1 MKATVDIPV
10 DLYRQVKAKS
20 ALQGRRVREVTVELF
35 RQWIGA
41 TDRGGAEASIESGDR
56 PPRGFGALRR
66 YAANARGRHD
76 TAAIRASIAKGRA
89 ERRGRRRRAS
99 STPRQSS
106 VCWSGT
112 PPT

>member
-35 RQWIGA
+35 RQWISA
-41 TDRGGAEASIESGDR
+41 TDRGAAGASIESGDR
-56 PPRGFGALRR
+56 PPPWFGALRR

-76 TAAIRASIAKGRA
+76 MDSIRESVAKGRA
-89 ERRGRRRRAS
+89 ERRGRR
-99 STPRQSS
+99 
-106 VCWSGT
+106 
-112 PPT
+112 